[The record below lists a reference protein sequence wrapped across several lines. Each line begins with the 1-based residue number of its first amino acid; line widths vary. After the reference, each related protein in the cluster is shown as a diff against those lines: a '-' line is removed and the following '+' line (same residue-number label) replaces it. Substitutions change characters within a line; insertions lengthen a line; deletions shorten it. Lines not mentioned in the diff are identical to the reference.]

1 MCIRGSAAGLLQT
14 MLSAQVAEV
23 AILQLIVLVC
33 VHVGEDLQNRVTLK
47 SKLHL
52 INDVSEVGESD
63 ITSSPQVERSEG
75 C

>member
-1 MCIRGSAAGLLQT
+1 MSIRGSATGLLQT
-14 MLSAQVAEV
+14 VLCAQVAEV

-52 INDVSEVGESD
+52 INDVGKVGESD
-63 ITSSPQVERSEG
+63 IASSPQVECPEG